1 MKAKFSTVITA
12 ALALMFFMMM
22 VLGINSLI
30 NAQDSLDDTLSIK
43 RGYQRAITASQIE
56 NELTAAALDMRR
68 YISDKNEQ
76 SKISFANRMDKVL
89 EMEASL
95 LSLSTNV
102 NKPEVEKLLDGTRR
116 YRDGILNHVV
126 PLLND
131 DQTNPAVKQK
141 LGAEIK
147 ELTALT
153 QTNQQIIR
161 STVERESETVNQGVL
176 DAEKSSAWSKRI
188 SIILMVIA
196 AVVAIALSYFL
207 RRTITRVVSALL
219 DELNQLEAGNLTATE
234 NGILNRSD
242 EFGIIYQT
250 LQKAKGKMRNLI
262 STVRSQSEQ
271 LSASSQELYAS
282 ADQSAQAANQVAA
295 SVTTMANGTEQQV
308 VAADSAFS
316 VVAEINSSMQ
326 LIAGNAEAVTEKSK
340 QTAETARNGSTVIA
354 TAENQI
360 KSIEKSVI
368 NSAIV
373 VEKLGNRSKEIGQIV
388 EAISQ
393 IAGQTNLLALNA
405 AIEAA
410 RAGEQ
415 GRGFAVV
422 ADEVRKLAEQ
432 SQEAAKQISALINEI
447 QTDTDNA
454 VASMTEGKNEVK
466 IGTEVVGKAGNTFN
480 DIILLINQGSVQIT
494 EINDKIQHIAKSSEQ
509 IVASVQTIENLSK
522 EAAGEMQTVSAATEE
537 TSASMEQIASSS
549 QHLTKMAQELQAA
562 ISQFQI

>member
-250 LQKAKGKMRNLI
+250 LQKSKGKMRNLI

>member
-454 VASMTEGKNEVK
+454 VVSMTEGKNEVK